1 MPVPFPMEKDN
12 IKYQVPIQTKT
23 YICNHCHREVN
34 SLRWIEKFSNQNFKC
49 EDCWGRS
56 RL

>member
-34 SLRWIEKFSNQNFKC
+34 SLRWIEKFSNQHFKC